1 MDDNGRLIL
10 IAPCRESWGAET
22 MKKVSKR
29 IAKKQNALK
38 HGVYSCEVMLPGEN
52 RSDYEALRAAHYDE
66 WAPDGVIEECLV
78 DELFMM
84 RWKKRR
90 LDQYDQIRLQQR
102 FAQIHEKNEGN
113 RHRTNLKNLSAE
125 FRVATSIEAVEKILS
140 TLSPFYCR
148 VITQWVPRESSKDLA
163 QWGAAV
169 GKFLSELKTEDYLE
183 GADLF
188 VEIVDPDQMEKDIA
202 RSIRLDEAIDRK
214 TKRIIQVKA
223 AKQIFPGMR
232 KDRTSEPKLIN
243 AGVGASP
250 PVPAAFE
257 RVQDPATPIELK
269 MLAEPSEGNDAS
281 TAIASVV
288 VAETD
293 TSEGSAASIAAGVAV
308 FETVQSAVT
317 PIEVLAE
324 PSEENDASPAAAAVV
339 VETDTSEGG
348 TASIA
353 TGVAV
358 FESVQNSAAPLE
370 LEALAQSRE
379 ESMPKQRWRPSWQK
393 PTPGEGVS
401 APVASEIIENGQF
414 SEILAK
420 VEVFTKPEPLKMAE
434 LHRYSVLCNELRERH
449 GYPKGGG
456 LAGWI

>member
-1 MDDNGRLIL
+1 
-10 IAPCRESWGAET
+10 

-38 HGVYSCEVMLPGEN
+38 HGVYSSEVMLPGEK

-90 LDQYDQIRLQQR
+90 MDQYDQIRLQQR
-102 FAQIHEKNEGN
+102 FAQIHQKNEAN

-125 FRVATSIEAVEKILS
+125 FRDATSIEAVEKILS
-140 TLSPFYCR
+140 ILSPFYCQ
-148 VITQWVPRESSKDLA
+148 VIMHWVPRESCKDLA

-169 GKFLSELKTEDYLE
+169 GKFLSELKTEDHLE

-214 TKRIIQVKA
+214 IKRIIQVKA

-243 AGVGASP
+243 AGVGANP
-250 PVPAAFE
+250 PVPAVFE
-257 RVQDPATPIELK
+257 TVQDPATPIDMK
-269 MLAEPSEGNDAS
+269 VLAEPSEGNSAS
-281 TAIASVV
+281 TAIAS
-288 VAETD
+288 
-293 TSEGSAASIAAGVAV
+293 
-308 FETVQSAVT
+308 
-317 PIEVLAE
+317 
-324 PSEENDASPAAAAVV
+324 VV

-348 TASIA
+348 ANSIA

-358 FESVQNSAAPLE
+358 FETVQNSAAPIE
-370 LEALAQSRE
+370 LEVLAQSRE
-379 ESMPKQRWRPSWQK
+379 EDDATTGVAALVVAETDSR
-393 PTPGEGVS
+393 EGDS
-401 APVASEIIENGQF
+401 APIAPEIIENEQLAEGP
-414 SEILAK
+414 AK
-420 VEVFTKPEPLKMAE
+420 VEVFTKPELPTIAE
-434 LHRYSVLCNELRERH
+434 LQRYSVLCDELRERH
-449 GYPKGGG
+449 GYPRGGG